1 MDAAAAKAAT
11 AETPRANAAAML
23 GEKGVDTD
31 LATERNTVKRRPGA
45 GGENAA
51 PKSESGGNS
60 SAPGGD
66 GDPKLTV
73 VSLRGDFDA
82 LGARLARS
90 LADGDAGAMRGKLV
104 RRKPSDEERRR
115 ASLGTGGVS
124 SIAKSMGEP
133 KPTSLRNLFADAR
146 A

>member
-1 MDAAAAKAAT
+1 M
-11 AETPRANAAAML
+11 
-23 GEKGVDTD
+23 
-31 LATERNTVKRRPGA
+31 KRRPGA